1 MRFIYIDKIK
11 LPEGWKEK
19 AHHAKEA
26 VENHRK
32 SVNKF
37 SSVWQELKDAL
48 AELSHG
54 KCWYCECKQIRSDNA
69 VDHFRPKS
77 KYLWLAFDYKNY
89 RYSCTLC
96 NSKRKN
102 PKTHEI
108 EGKGDEFPLIDESK
122 RVNDASG
129 SLNQEAP
136 LLLDPCKSN
145 DVCLLDFRD
154 DGSPCPRYQ
163 DDEIKKKRAEVSI
176 KHYHLDHPDLVEKR
190 KELAL
195 EIKQKIEEIDDSI
208 SGHPDIEPS
217 ESLMQ
222 DLHRFMNESSELSAF
237 ARRIIRGYRDRPW
250 IDDLFCTT

>member
-11 LPEGWKEK
+11 LPEGWEEK
-19 AHHAKEA
+19 ALRAKEA
-26 VENHRK
+26 VENNDE
-32 SVNKF
+32 SVDKF
-37 SSVWQELKDAL
+37 SSVWQDLKDAL
-48 AELSHG
+48 AKLSHG

-77 KYLWLAFDYKNY
+77 KYQWLAFDYKNY

-102 PKTHEI
+102 PETHET
-108 EGKGDEFPLIDESK
+108 EGKGNEFPLIDESK
-122 RVNDASG
+122 RVKEASG
-129 SLNQEAP
+129 NLNQEAP

-154 DGSPCPRYQ
+154 DGSPCARYQ

-176 KHYHLDHPDLVEKR
+176 KLYHLDHPDLVEKR

-195 EIKQKIEEIDDSI
+195 EIKQKIEEIDDFI
-208 SGHPDIEPS
+208 SKYPDIEPS

-237 ARRIIRGYRDRPW
+237 ARRIIQGYRDKLW
-250 IDDLFCTT
+250 IDALLCTM